1 MRSLAPLRMSL
12 LHGAKAWINAI
23 LSCICQESLHAV
35 LRMSR
40 RLCDCCVALGLE
52 EGAAQKEYRHCRG
65 PIYRLG
71 AKSVPKRLRRLYPE
85 QQEASEDAL
94 RNVQYLEKREQGMC
108 YGKFGKEGYYIESGH
123 VEAAI
128 RVLVVRRCM
137 QAGMHWRHGNAVG
150 ISATHAHYKS
160 HRRTT

>member
-94 RNVQYLEKREQGMC
+94 RNVQYLEKREQSMC
-108 YGKFGKEGYYIESGH
+108 YGKFGKEGYYIESGN

-137 QAGMHWRHGNAVG
+137 
-150 ISATHAHYKS
+150 
-160 HRRTT
+160 